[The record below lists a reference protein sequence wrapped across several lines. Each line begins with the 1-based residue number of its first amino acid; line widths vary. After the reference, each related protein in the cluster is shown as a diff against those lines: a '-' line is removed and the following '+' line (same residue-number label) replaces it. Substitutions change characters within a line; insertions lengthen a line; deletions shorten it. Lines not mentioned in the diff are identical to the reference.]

1 MQLARQRRET
11 VTARATV
18 LGIFGPTASG
28 KTAVAEAIAERI
40 PAEIVSADSVQ
51 LYRGLPILTNQ
62 GAGRLVGI
70 WPLDRQGTVA
80 EYQRLAHAEID
91 ALLAEGR
98 TPIVVGGSGLYFQA
112 ALVELAV
119 PPIVLEA
126 DRAGWEDVYDSL
138 GAEQAHHLLQER
150 DSRAAARV
158 HPNDRR
164 RVVRALELWQ
174 AGSTLVP
181 EESRLWTNETR
192 HPTTIVG
199 LDVPPDVLAERI
211 RERTREMFERG
222 VEEEARR
229 AVSVVPQVLGL
240 EAVRTLP
247 REQAEEEIA
256 TATRSLASYQRKWMR
271 RIPGVVM
278 VDASRPADEVA
289 DAVLEMARAR

>member
-1 MQLARQRRET
+1 MPSSAGKRSQPTPVSGVLA
-11 VTARATV
+11 
-18 LGIFGPTASG
+18 IFGPTASG
-28 KTAVAEAIAERI
+28 KTAVAAAIAARI
-40 PAEIVSADSVQ
+40 QGEIVSADSMQ

-80 EYQRLAHAEID
+80 EYQELAHAEID

-119 PPIVLEA
+119 PPIVREA
-126 DRAGWEDVYDSL
+126 DRAEWEELYDSVGGEL
-138 GAEQAHHLLQER
+138 AHGLLRER
-150 DSRAAARV
+150 DPRAAAKV

-164 RVVRALELWQ
+164 RIVRALELWQ

-181 EESRLWTNETR
+181 AESRLWTDETR

-199 LDVPPDVLAERI
+199 LEVPPDVLAGRI

-222 VEEEARR
+222 VEEETRG
-229 AVSVVPQVLGL
+229 VVGVVPQVLGL

-247 REQAEEEIA
+247 REQAEEEIVA
-256 TATRSLASYQRKWMR
+256 ATRSLASYQRKWMR

-278 VDASRPADEVA
+278 VDASRPVDEVA
-289 DAVLEMARAR
+289 DAILEVARAR